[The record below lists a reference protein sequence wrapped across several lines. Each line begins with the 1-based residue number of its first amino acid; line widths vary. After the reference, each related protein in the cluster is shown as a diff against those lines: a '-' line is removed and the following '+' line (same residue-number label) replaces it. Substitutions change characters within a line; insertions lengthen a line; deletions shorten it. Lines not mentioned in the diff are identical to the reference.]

1 MAFASPVRM
10 SFRPVPMTPSTV
22 FKVMMSPE
30 ASPVLVWVAVAR
42 LIVTASVEAE

>member
-1 MAFASPVRM
+1 MALASPVRL

-22 FKVMMSPE
+22 FNVMISPE

-42 LIVTASVEAE
+42 LIVTASDEVE